1 MWYTYL
7 MDTHHFLKTIYSKLN
22 KLNVRLALVS
32 LALMVPTLMLITWIT
47 LRNTEN
53 VRIDRLNEKQ
63 NELDIAVSQMDLTL
77 DILDASIVNFVAGN
91 PDFRLIA
98 SAQEQDT
105 EFWLMNERLYQQI
118 SRLGDF
124 ASLDLHMSV
133 CFPSQDLFYNR
144 EADPGLTRKISA
156 VITGREP
163 DHEFDRWLVFWSGGT
178 PYLGRIYDFTDYYVT
193 CCISLGSLLDNIGLT
208 GDQDEKYWLTDPQM
222 HILNISDSSDIT
234 VSGLLAHHGEDNW
247 KTLSSLSAQTG
258 YRICAFLKT
267 DSLEQPLSP
276 ASFQIMLLIGAIL
289 LLCAFYILGI
299 FVWVAK
305 PIQNLQKSMAIIKLG
320 NMKYRIKEDPYAC
333 DEFRNATHQF
343 NEMMDQI
350 EHLKITIYENELLQ
364 NKTRLQYLSQQI
376 QPHFILNSLNTLYN
390 YSEKD
395 VATTRSIIRL
405 LSRYYRHVINVNS
418 SYISLRE
425 EFSHIDDYLKLQQ
438 IRYPGRF
445 DYEIDCPDSTWNLP
459 VPPFLI
465 ESFVGNSIKYALG
478 GKAKVMLLIQS
489 AETVSGSTR
498 ITVSDTGPGFTD
510 DVLDAIS
517 EYQQS
522 GIVSEELGVGI
533 RNAIDRLHLIY
544 QGQAQ
549 IIFSNVSPHGA
560 RVDILITFSGDLK
573 ELTKEQTNGDHF

>member
-1 MWYTYL
+1 

-32 LALMVPTLMLITWIT
+32 LALMIPTLMLITWIT

-258 YRICAFLKT
+258 YRICSFLKT
-267 DSLEQPLSP
+267 DSLE
-276 ASFQIMLLIGAIL
+276 
-289 LLCAFYILGI
+289 
-299 FVWVAK
+299 
-305 PIQNLQKSMAIIKLG
+305 
-320 NMKYRIKEDPYAC
+320 
-333 DEFRNATHQF
+333 
-343 NEMMDQI
+343 
-350 EHLKITIYENELLQ
+350 
-364 NKTRLQYLSQQI
+364 

-445 DYEIDCPDSTWNLP
+445 DYEIDCPDSTGNLP

-489 AETVSGSTR
+489 AETASESTR

-560 RVDILITFSGDLK
+560 RVDILITSSGDLK